1 MCFIKIGKSLMGKGV
16 GDVAV
21 AETPGG
27 KLEFKILK
35 LS

>member
-1 MCFIKIGKSLMGKGV
+1 MGKGV
-16 GDVAV
+16 GDIAV

-27 KLEFKILK
+27 ELEFKILS